1 MKSVSK
7 NYTKTEINRTWT
19 IKVSGL
25 VNGVRVNILV
35 GVDYLLRLVNNSWER
50 LQKMVRRAFASQTFK
65 CECKIYNGPKVTF
78 YQY

>member
-1 MKSVSK
+1 MKSVR
-7 NYTKTEINRTWT
+7 NYTMTEINRTWK
-19 IKVSGL
+19 IKVSG
-25 VNGVRVNILV
+25 NILV
-35 GVDYLLRLVNNSWER
+35 GVKYLLQLVGNSWER